1 MSAPY
6 LITGASVGVTKP
18 EDIAYRY
25 EINKLKDKLHQFT
38 LFVLAWE
45 KIRGENYKP
54 EAAQFQQIGGIHGM
68 PYTPWIGD
76 PDQVRQTVRGT
87 WLGYCNHAS
96 ILFPNWHRPYVMLL
110 EQAISEVA
118 YGIAGKYAANV
129 GPNTELGKQWLLA
142 AKQLRFPYWDWTLPS
157 TGKSGIPEIFIQKE
171 VTILKQDG
179 TKCQHLN
186 PLNHYA
192 FTHHVDGFNNRLEV
206 PEWQH
211 LPNSKPPPQQMA
223 YFKEWTRTYR
233 RPNSSPINVQED
245 YKALNADLKDPDP
258 KQTGSW
264 AELTSDVSN
273 MFIFPVN
280 IQKDLRANAWDQFS
294 NTTFQ
299 SGRPS
304 ATGFHSPYNWH
315 ATPIEQPHN
324 HVHLIVG
331 GIGHMA
337 DNDTAGFDP
346 IFFLHHCNVDRLL
359 SFWEY
364 IYPEYTAGTDGYLDV
379 DGTTRVP
386 FVQGGGTFSE
396 LNNQPV
402 DAKSPLMPFRKA
414 DYTYWDSADTHG
426 LDWVDPNTNDP
437 RYAQNKNYTYEPIG
451 PVNLNEKHLSL
462 KKREQLR
469 GYLQNHFGF
478 KPRPKRDT
486 SPANT
491 QNSIVL
497 QGILQLLLRL
507 PLIKPPIQIIIRFPS
522 SRATATL
529 LLKPVV
535 AEISGHKYTIGSISV
550 LSRGNSA
557 NCGNC
562 QGRRAV
568 DARVRGV
575 VRVPQHIVHMLL
587 EPGSSEPI
595 PAPDLAEDEDV
606 PVYGDDKAKSLVKN
620 LLTSLGSHVV
630 LPSGTKHGRLSK
642 DAPLHSPEKVNS
654 AAPVIRL
661 LSSDAH
667 QLQVDSEEEK
677 ETAPFNL
684 VDWQDH
690 GLLYGAWVQDN
701 EQ

>member
-18 EDIAYRY
+18 EGLYQSIELYLEYGSYMGLDIAYRY

-386 FVQGGGTFSE
+386 FVQG
-396 LNNQPV
+396 V
-402 DAKSPLMPFRKA
+402 SPLMPFRKA

-486 SPANT
+486 PGEYPKFYRT
-491 QNSIVL
+491 P
-497 QGILQLLLRL
+497 GH
-507 PLIKPPIQIIIRFPS
+507 S
-522 SRATATL
+522 SATAPLAPHQAAHPDHHSFSKLEGYRHFIVEASLSPRYHSGSYTL
-529 LLKPVV
+529 KVV

-606 PVYGDDKAKSLVKN
+606 PV
-620 LLTSLGSHVV
+620 
-630 LPSGTKHGRLSK
+630 GTKHGRLSK

-667 QLQVDSEEEK
+667 QLQVDSEEK

>member
-18 EDIAYRY
+18 EGSYQSIELYLAHRAHTYLDIAYRY

-118 YGIAGKYAANV
+118 YGIAGKYAAHV

-157 TGKSGIPEIFIQKE
+157 TGKSGLPEIFIQKE

-192 FTHHVDGFNNRLEV
+192 FTHRVDGFNNRLEV

-211 LPNSKPPPQQMA
+211 LPDSKPPPQQMA

-299 SGRPS
+299 SGRAS
-304 ATGFHSPYNWH
+304 ADGVIHSPYDWH

-364 IYPEYTAGTDGYLDV
+364 IYPEYAAGTDGYLDV

-386 FVQGGGTFSE
+386 F
-396 LNNQPV
+396 V

-426 LDWVDPNTNDP
+426 LDWVDPNSNDP

-451 PVNLNEKHLSL
+451 PVNLSEKHLTL

-478 KPRPKRDT
+478 KPRPKKGLIPGEYPKFYRTPGHT
-486 SPANT
+486 S
-491 QNSIVL
+491 
-497 QGILQLLLRL
+497 
-507 PLIKPPIQIIIRFPS
+507 
-522 SRATATL
+522 ATAPQAAQQAAHPGHHVFSKLDGYRHFIVEASLSPRYHTGSYTL
-529 LLKPVV
+529 KVV
-535 AEISGHKYTIGSISV
+535 AEISGYKYTIGSISV

-595 PAPDLAEDEDV
+595 PTPELAEDEDV
-606 PVYGDDKAKSLVKN
+606 PV
-620 LLTSLGSHVV
+620 
-630 LPSGTKHGRLSK
+630 GTKHGRLSK
-642 DAPLHSPEKVNS
+642 DAPLNSLQKTNS

-690 GLLYGAWVQDN
+690 GLLYGAWVQDS